1 MNRIRLAVRRE
12 AQCLAVAVLLAVCAP
27 AQASSPQVDEAH
39 VWPDVETVQTLLR
52 ADAAA
57 ALADCRTPGICQTGA
72 APAGHSASSGP
83 KQDDIRVAAIFGS
96 TRRLTVDVVV
106 NGALL
111 RYRAGHGA
119 PIAGAVS
126 ANGYQLLAVV
136 GACVHLRRD
145 EHDHMACV
153 PLGRALP

>member
-1 MNRIRLAVRRE
+1 MSRIRLAARRV
-12 AQCLAVAVLLAVCAP
+12 AQSLIVVFSLAIG
-27 AQASSPQVDEAH
+27 AQAQALSPHVDEAH
-39 VWPDVETVQTLLR
+39 GWPDVETVQTLLR

-57 ALADCRTPGICQTGA
+57 ALADCRTPGICQPGA
-72 APAGHSASSGP
+72 APADQAASAGP

-136 GACVHLRRD
+136 GACVHLRRN

-153 PLGRALP
+153 PVGRALP